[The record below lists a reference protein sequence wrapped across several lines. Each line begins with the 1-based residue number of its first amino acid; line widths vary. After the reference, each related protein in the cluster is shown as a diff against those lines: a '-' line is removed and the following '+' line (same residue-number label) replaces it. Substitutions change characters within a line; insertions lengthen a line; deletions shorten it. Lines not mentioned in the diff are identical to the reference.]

1 MSKETNRQ
9 YNLDIYDSFEVVGIY
24 DMPVLRKVEHVPK
37 GLLGFNYAGSSKKYE
52 AGIHFF
58 LDDYQFER
66 LWRSPQTYINMLSK
80 FDCVLTPDF
89 SLYTDMPKAM
99 MIWNTYRSRLIG
111 QLMQKAG
118 IIVIP
123 TVSWADETTFDF
135 CFDGLPQESTL
146 AISTIGVK
154 QNQSKYKV
162 WQFGVNEMIKRCRP
176 KKLMIYGGKVDYQ
189 FPKNIITKY
198 YENKNISRLK
208 RLGNGR

>member
-1 MSKETNRQ
+1 MNQDTIKK
-9 YNLDIYDSFEVVGIY
+9 YNLDLYDKTEISGKYDIPKIYSVEY
-24 DMPVLRKVEHVPK
+24 MPDD
-37 GLLGFNYAGSSKKYE
+37 LLGFNYVTNTTDKSIGV
-52 AGIHFF
+52 HFF
-58 LDDYQFER
+58 LDDYQIER
-66 LWRSPQTYINMLSK
+66 LWNRPEFYINKLK
-80 FDCVLTPDF
+80 DFDCVLTPDF
-89 SLYTDMPKAM
+89 SLYSDMPKSM
-99 MIWNTYRSRLIG
+99 MIWNTYRSRLVG

-162 WQFGVNEMIKRCRP
+162 WQSGVDEMIKRCRP

>member
-1 MSKETNRQ
+1 MNQETIKK
-9 YNLDIYDSFEVVGIY
+9 YNLDLYDKTEISGKYDIPKIYSVEY
-24 DMPVLRKVEHVPK
+24 MPDD
-37 GLLGFNYAGSSKKYE
+37 LLGFNYVTNTTDKSIGV
-52 AGIHFF
+52 HFF
-58 LDDYQFER
+58 LDDYQIER
-66 LWRSPQTYINMLSK
+66 VWNRPEFYINKLK
-80 FDCVLTPDF
+80 DFDCVLTPDF
-89 SLYTDMPKAM
+89 SLYSDMPKSM

-162 WQFGVNEMIKRCRP
+162 WQSGVDEMIKRCRP

-198 YENKNISRLK
+198 YENKNINRLK

>member
-1 MSKETNRQ
+1 MNQDTIKK
-9 YNLDIYDSFEVVGIY
+9 YNLDLYDKTEISGKYDIPKIYSVEY
-24 DMPVLRKVEHVPK
+24 MPDD
-37 GLLGFNYAGSSKKYE
+37 LLGFNYVTNTTDKSIGV
-52 AGIHFF
+52 HFF
-58 LDDYQFER
+58 LDDYQIER
-66 LWRSPQTYINMLSK
+66 VWNRPEFYINKLK
-80 FDCVLTPDF
+80 DFDCVLTPDF
-89 SLYTDMPKAM
+89 SLYSDMPKSM

-162 WQFGVNEMIKRCRP
+162 WQSGVDEMIKRCRP

-198 YENKNISRLK
+198 YENKNINRLK

>member
-1 MSKETNRQ
+1 MNQETIKK
-9 YNLDIYDSFEVVGIY
+9 YNLDLYDKTEISGKYDIPKIYSVEY
-24 DMPVLRKVEHVPK
+24 MPDD
-37 GLLGFNYAGSSKKYE
+37 LLGFNYVTNTTDKSI
-52 AGIHFF
+52 GIHFF
-58 LDDYQFER
+58 LDDYQIER
-66 LWRSPQTYINMLSK
+66 VWNRPEFYINKLK
-80 FDCVLTPDF
+80 DFDSVLTPDF
-89 SLYTDMPKAM
+89 SLYSDMPKSM

-123 TVSWADETTFDF
+123 TVSWADEKTFDF

-162 WQFGVNEMIKRCRP
+162 WQSGVDEMIKRCRP

>member
-1 MSKETNRQ
+1 
-9 YNLDIYDSFEVVGIY
+9 
-24 DMPVLRKVEHVPK
+24 MPDD
-37 GLLGFNYAGSSKKYE
+37 LLGFNYVTNTTDKSIGV
-52 AGIHFF
+52 HFF
-58 LDDYQFER
+58 LDDYQIER
-66 LWRSPQTYINMLSK
+66 VWNRPEFYINKLK
-80 FDCVLTPDF
+80 DFDCVLTPDF
-89 SLYTDMPKAM
+89 SLYSDMQKSM
-99 MIWNTYRSRLIG
+99 MIWNTYHSRLIG

-146 AISTIGVK
+146 AMSTIGVK

-162 WQFGVNEMIKRCRP
+162 WQAGVDEMIKRCKP

>member
-1 MSKETNRQ
+1 MNQDTIKK
-9 YNLDIYDSFEVVGIY
+9 YNLDLYDKTEISGKYDIPKIYSIEY
-24 DMPVLRKVEHVPK
+24 MPDD
-37 GLLGFNYAGSSKKYE
+37 LLGFNYVTNTIDKSIGV
-52 AGIHFF
+52 HFF
-58 LDDYQFER
+58 LDDYQIER
-66 LWRSPQTYINMLSK
+66 VWNRPEFYINKLK
-80 FDCVLTPDF
+80 DFDCVLTPDF
-89 SLYTDMPKAM
+89 SLYSDMPKSM

-162 WQFGVNEMIKRCRP
+162 WQSGVDEMIKRCRP

-198 YENKNISRLK
+198 YENKNINRLK

>member
-1 MSKETNRQ
+1 MNQETIKK
-9 YNLDIYDSFEVVGIY
+9 YNLDLYDKTEISGKYDIPKIYSVEY
-24 DMPVLRKVEHVPK
+24 MPDD
-37 GLLGFNYAGSSKKYE
+37 LLGFNYVTNTTDKSI
-52 AGIHFF
+52 GIHFF
-58 LDDYQFER
+58 LDDYQIER
-66 LWRSPQTYINMLSK
+66 LWNRPEFYINKLK
-80 FDCVLTPDF
+80 DFDGVLTPDF
-89 SLYTDMPKAM
+89 SLYSDMPKSM

-162 WQFGVNEMIKRCRP
+162 WQSGVDEMIKRCRP

-208 RLGNGR
+208 RLDNGR

>member
-1 MSKETNRQ
+1 MNQDTIKK
-9 YNLDIYDSFEVVGIY
+9 YNLDLYDKTEISGKYDIPKIYRVEY
-24 DMPVLRKVEHVPK
+24 MPDD
-37 GLLGFNYAGSSKKYE
+37 LLGFNYVTNTTDKSIGV
-52 AGIHFF
+52 HFF
-58 LDDYQFER
+58 LDDYQIER
-66 LWRSPQTYINMLSK
+66 VWNRPEFYINKLK
-80 FDCVLTPDF
+80 DFDCVLTPDF
-89 SLYTDMPKAM
+89 SLYSDMPKSM
-99 MIWNTYRSRLIG
+99 MVWNTYRSRLIG

-162 WQFGVNEMIKRCRP
+162 WQSGVDEMIKRCKP

-208 RLGNGR
+208 RLDNGR

>member
-1 MSKETNRQ
+1 
-9 YNLDIYDSFEVVGIY
+9 
-24 DMPVLRKVEHVPK
+24 
-37 GLLGFNYAGSSKKYE
+37 
-52 AGIHFF
+52 
-58 LDDYQFER
+58 
-66 LWRSPQTYINMLSK
+66 
-80 FDCVLTPDF
+80 
-89 SLYTDMPKAM
+89 
-99 MIWNTYRSRLIG
+99 
-111 QLMQKAG
+111 MQKAG

-162 WQFGVNEMIKRCRP
+162 WQSGVDEMIKRCRP

-189 FPKNIITKY
+189 FPENIIIKF

>member
-1 MSKETNRQ
+1 MNQETIKK
-9 YNLDIYDSFEVVGIY
+9 YNLDLYDKTEISGKYDIPKIYSVEY
-24 DMPVLRKVEHVPK
+24 MPDD
-37 GLLGFNYAGSSKKYE
+37 LLGFNYVTNTTDKSIGV
-52 AGIHFF
+52 HFF
-58 LDDYQFER
+58 LDDYQIER
-66 LWRSPQTYINMLSK
+66 VWNRPEFYINKLK
-80 FDCVLTPDF
+80 DFDCVLTPDF
-89 SLYTDMPKAM
+89 SLYSDMPKSM

-162 WQFGVNEMIKRCRP
+162 WQSGVDEMIKRCRP

-208 RLGNGR
+208 RLDNGW

>member
-1 MSKETNRQ
+1 MNQETIKK
-9 YNLDIYDSFEVVGIY
+9 YNLDLYDKTEISGKYDIPKIYSVEY
-24 DMPVLRKVEHVPK
+24 MPDD
-37 GLLGFNYAGSSKKYE
+37 LLGFNYVTNTTDKSI
-52 AGIHFF
+52 GIHFF
-58 LDDYQFER
+58 LDDYQIER
-66 LWRSPQTYINMLSK
+66 VWNRPEFYINKLK
-80 FDCVLTPDF
+80 DFDCVLTPDF
-89 SLYTDMPKAM
+89 SLYSDMPKSM

-162 WQFGVNEMIKRCRP
+162 WQSGVDEMIKRCRP

-198 YENKNISRLK
+198 YENKNINRLK

>member
-1 MSKETNRQ
+1 MNQETIKK
-9 YNLDIYDSFEVVGIY
+9 YNLDLYDKTEISGKYDIPKIYSVEY
-24 DMPVLRKVEHVPK
+24 MPDD
-37 GLLGFNYAGSSKKYE
+37 LLGFNYVTNTTDKSIGV
-52 AGIHFF
+52 HFF
-58 LDDYQFER
+58 LDDYQIER
-66 LWRSPQTYINMLSK
+66 IWNRPNFYIGKLK
-80 FDCVLTPDF
+80 AFDCVLTPDF
-89 SLYTDMPKAM
+89 SLYSDMPKSM

-123 TVSWADETTFDF
+123 TVSWADEKTFDF

-154 QNQSKYKV
+154 QNQSKYKA
-162 WQFGVNEMIKRCRP
+162 WQSGVDEMIKRCRP

-198 YENKNISRLK
+198 YENKNINRLK

>member
-1 MSKETNRQ
+1 MNQETIKK
-9 YNLDIYDSFEVVGIY
+9 YNLDLYDKTEISGKYDIPKIYSVEY
-24 DMPVLRKVEHVPK
+24 MPDD
-37 GLLGFNYAGSSKKYE
+37 LLGFNYVTNTTDKSIGV
-52 AGIHFF
+52 HFF
-58 LDDYQFER
+58 LDDYQIER
-66 LWRSPQTYINMLSK
+66 VWNRPEFYINKLK
-80 FDCVLTPDF
+80 DFDCVLTPDF
-89 SLYTDMPKAM
+89 SLYSDMPKSM

-162 WQFGVNEMIKRCRP
+162 WQSGVDEMIKRCRP

-208 RLGNGR
+208 RISNGR

>member
-1 MSKETNRQ
+1 MNQETIKK
-9 YNLDIYDSFEVVGIY
+9 YNLDLYDKTEINGKYDIPKIYSVEY
-24 DMPVLRKVEHVPK
+24 MPDD
-37 GLLGFNYAGSSKKYE
+37 LLGFNYVTNTTDKSIGV
-52 AGIHFF
+52 HFF
-58 LDDYQFER
+58 LDDYQIER
-66 LWRSPQTYINMLSK
+66 VWNRPEFYINKLK
-80 FDCVLTPDF
+80 DFDCVLTPDF
-89 SLYTDMPKAM
+89 SLYSDMPKSM
-99 MIWNTYRSRLIG
+99 MIWNIYRSRLIG

-162 WQFGVNEMIKRCRP
+162 WQSGVDEMIKRCRP

-189 FPKNIITKY
+189 FPENIITKF

>member
-1 MSKETNRQ
+1 MNQETIKK
-9 YNLDIYDSFEVVGIY
+9 YNLDLYDKTEISGKYDIPKIYS
-24 DMPVLRKVEHVPK
+24 VEYIPDD
-37 GLLGFNYAGSSKKYE
+37 LLGFNYVTNTTDKSIGV
-52 AGIHFF
+52 HFF
-58 LDDYQFER
+58 LDDYQIER
-66 LWRSPQTYINMLSK
+66 VWNRPEFYINKLK
-80 FDCVLTPDF
+80 DFDCVLTPDF
-89 SLYTDMPKAM
+89 SLYSDMPKSM

-162 WQFGVNEMIKRCRP
+162 WQSGVDEMIKRCRP

-198 YENKNISRLK
+198 YENKNINRLK

>member
-1 MSKETNRQ
+1 MNQENIKK
-9 YNLDIYDSFEVVGIY
+9 YNLDLYDKTEISGKYDIPKIYSVEY
-24 DMPVLRKVEHVPK
+24 MPDD
-37 GLLGFNYAGSSKKYE
+37 LLGFNYVTNTTDKSIGV
-52 AGIHFF
+52 HFF
-58 LDDYQFER
+58 LDDYQIER
-66 LWRSPQTYINMLSK
+66 VWNRPEFYINKLK
-80 FDCVLTPDF
+80 DFDCVLTPDF
-89 SLYTDMPKAM
+89 SLYSDMPKSM

-162 WQFGVNEMIKRCRP
+162 WQSGVDEMIKRCRP

-198 YENKNISRLK
+198 YENKNINRLK

>member
-1 MSKETNRQ
+1 MNQETIKK
-9 YNLDIYDSFEVVGIY
+9 YNLDLYDKTEISGKYDIPKIYSVEY
-24 DMPVLRKVEHVPK
+24 MPDD
-37 GLLGFNYAGSSKKYE
+37 LLGFNYVTNTTDKSI
-52 AGIHFF
+52 GIHFF
-58 LDDYQFER
+58 LDDYQIER
-66 LWRSPQTYINMLSK
+66 VWNRPEFYINKLK
-80 FDCVLTPDF
+80 DFDGVLTPDF
-89 SLYTDMPKAM
+89 SLYSDMPKSM

-162 WQFGVNEMIKRCRP
+162 WQSGVDEMIKRCRP

-208 RLGNGR
+208 RLDNGR

>member
-1 MSKETNRQ
+1 MNQDTIKK
-9 YNLDIYDSFEVVGIY
+9 YNLDLYDKTEISGKYDIPKIYSVEY
-24 DMPVLRKVEHVPK
+24 MPDD
-37 GLLGFNYAGSSKKYE
+37 LLGFNYVTNTTDKSIGV
-52 AGIHFF
+52 HFF
-58 LDDYQFER
+58 LDDYQIER
-66 LWRSPQTYINMLSK
+66 VWNRPEFYINKLK
-80 FDCVLTPDF
+80 DFDCVLTPDF
-89 SLYTDMPKAM
+89 SLYSDMPKSM

-154 QNQSKYKV
+154 QSQSKYKV
-162 WQFGVNEMIKRCRP
+162 WQSGVDEMIKRCRP

>member
-1 MSKETNRQ
+1 MNQETIKK
-9 YNLDIYDSFEVVGIY
+9 YNLDLYDKTEISGKYDIPKIYSVEY
-24 DMPVLRKVEHVPK
+24 MPDD
-37 GLLGFNYAGSSKKYE
+37 LLGFNYVTNTTDKSI
-52 AGIHFF
+52 GIHFF
-58 LDDYQFER
+58 LDDYQIER
-66 LWRSPQTYINMLSK
+66 VWNRPEFYINKLK
-80 FDCVLTPDF
+80 DFDCVLTPDF
-89 SLYTDMPKAM
+89 SLYSDMPKSM

-162 WQFGVNEMIKRCRP
+162 WQSGVDEMIKRCRP

-208 RLGNGR
+208 RLDNGW

>member
-1 MSKETNRQ
+1 MNQETIKK
-9 YNLDIYDSFEVVGIY
+9 YNLDLYDKTEISGKYDIPKIYSVEY
-24 DMPVLRKVEHVPK
+24 MPDD
-37 GLLGFNYAGSSKKYE
+37 LLGFNYVTNTTDKSIGV
-52 AGIHFF
+52 HFF
-58 LDDYQFER
+58 LDDYQIER
-66 LWRSPQTYINMLSK
+66 VWNRPEFYINKLK
-80 FDCVLTPDF
+80 DFDCVLTPDF
-89 SLYTDMPKAM
+89 SLYSDMPKSM

-146 AISTIGVK
+146 VISTIGVK

-162 WQFGVNEMIKRCRP
+162 WQSGVNEMIKRCRP

>member
-1 MSKETNRQ
+1 MNQDTIKK
-9 YNLDIYDSFEVVGIY
+9 YNLDLYDKTEISGKYDIPKIYSVEY
-24 DMPVLRKVEHVPK
+24 MPDD
-37 GLLGFNYAGSSKKYE
+37 LLGFNYVTNTTDKSI
-52 AGIHFF
+52 GIHFF
-58 LDDYQFER
+58 LDDYQIER
-66 LWRSPQTYINMLSK
+66 VWNRPEFYINKLK
-80 FDCVLTPDF
+80 DFDCVLTPDF
-89 SLYTDMPKAM
+89 SLYSDMPKSM

-123 TVSWADETTFDF
+123 TVSWADEKTFDF

-162 WQFGVNEMIKRCRP
+162 WQSGVDEMIKRCRP

-198 YENKNISRLK
+198 YENKNINRLK

>member
-1 MSKETNRQ
+1 MNQETIKK
-9 YNLDIYDSFEVVGIY
+9 YNLDLYDKTEISGKYDIPKIYSVEY
-24 DMPVLRKVEHVPK
+24 MPDD
-37 GLLGFNYAGSSKKYE
+37 LLGFNYVTNTTDKSIGV
-52 AGIHFF
+52 HFF
-58 LDDYQFER
+58 LDDYQIER
-66 LWRSPQTYINMLSK
+66 VWNRPEFYINKLK
-80 FDCVLTPDF
+80 DFDGVLTPDF
-89 SLYTDMPKAM
+89 SLYSDMPKSM

-123 TVSWADETTFDF
+123 TVSWADEKTFDF

-162 WQFGVNEMIKRCRP
+162 WQSGVDEMIKRCRP

-208 RLGNGR
+208 RLDNGR